1 MTANEA
7 IKQHL
12 ERLEALSDAER
23 QRYLQNLDGQDP
35 TLAAALR
42 PLAAELDAPSCP
54 PGVSQALNDLL
65 QTGRAPRPGQAL
77 GPWTLDR
84 ELGRGGM
91 GVVYL
96 AHRSDGQYERQVAI
110 KLFDPAMLA
119 GTGRPDLMAEVR
131 VLARLNHPHIAQL
144 FEAGLGPAGEPYLVM
159 EWVPEALTLTQYA
172 RQQGLPPRERVRLML
187 QLCAAV
193 QHAHHHLVIHRDLKP
208 GNVLVSADGQVHL
221 LDFGIARL
229 LDADPELTQ
238 NLPRYTPAYASP
250 EQLALQPLTTAS
262 DVFSLGVLLFELL
275 CDQHPF
281 RRDGEPAGAYVARML
296 GEQPQPAWPRQPPL
310 DGDLRAIVAQALRTD
325 PADRTA
331 SVDAL
336 AADLQAWLEQRPV
349 QARGPSWRYRSG
361 RFLQRHR
368 WLVGASSL
376 GLAGTLG
383 FAVHALQ
390 SAREAEAQRTL
401 AEARLSEVRGFARQV
416 IHDYDALLQPLPG
429 TLPAR
434 QRIVGDALAYLDRQR
449 RSPQLPAEFGLELAD
464 SYLAIGSVQGAG
476 LAGPG
481 LGDFEQAARSFAV
494 AREFYE
500 PACRSA
506 TLPPE
511 LLGRACFGLAE
522 ALERRAQVDAI
533 SGRADAAIQALN
545 QSLLQLQSLDKAGP
559 DATRHRQLL
568 VRQADVLNTLA
579 SLESRASGALWAQA
593 VSHAGDG
600 VRALRELQQAD
611 PQPQVRE
618 QLAFMLDLQAFLLS
632 GRGDAEAGLQ
642 AIGEALLIARELH
655 AAMPNRNT
663 RILLSTTTQTEGEL
677 LHLQGR
683 HAQGAA
689 SLRQASDLAEA
700 LYREEPENVQALHG
714 LLMSSWR
721 QARGERRAGQAALAL
736 ATAQGAL
743 RLAQRQ
749 AALPPFAQANLHHL
763 QREAALALLASGR
776 AADATPLARRALD
789 GFLQLQ
795 GERADR
801 QLTVLATTRL
811 ALAQALQAGGQPAA
825 AQAQRQAA
833 AADLQRW
840 LALTPADGEARAL
853 LAQALG
859 QPPGD
864 GPPLW
869 RQAQLL

>member
-7 IKQHL
+7 IKLHL
-12 ERLEALSDAER
+12 ERLEALSDEER
-23 QRYLQNLDGQDP
+23 LRYLQKLDGQDP
-35 TLAAALR
+35 SLAAALR
-42 PLAAELDAPSCP
+42 PLAAELEAPSCP
-54 PGVSQALNDLL
+54 PGVSRALSDWL
-65 QTGRAPRPGQAL
+65 QTGRAPHPGETL

-84 ELGRGGM
+84 EIGRGGM

-119 GTGRPDLMAEVR
+119 GAGRPDLMAEVR

-144 FEAGLGPAGEPYLVM
+144 FEAGLGPAGEPFLVM
-159 EWVPEALTLTQYA
+159 EWVPEALPLTQYA
-172 RQQGLPPRERVRLML
+172 RQHGLPPRERVRLML

-193 QHAHHHLVIHRDLKP
+193 QHAHRHLVIHRDLKP

-238 NLPRYTPAYASP
+238 SLPRYTPAYASP

-275 CDQHPF
+275 CDQPPF
-281 RRDGEPAGAYVARML
+281 RRTGETTHAYVARML
-296 GEQPQPAWPRQPPL
+296 GDCPDPAWPRRPRL
-310 DGDLRAIVAQALRTD
+310 DGDLRAIVAQALHLDAAR
-325 PADRTA
+325 RTA

-336 AADLQAWLEQRPV
+336 AADLQAWLDQRPV

-361 RFLQRHR
+361 RFLLRHR

-390 SAREAEAQRTL
+390 SAREAETQRAL
-401 AEARLSEVRGFARQV
+401 AETRLSEVRGFARQV

-449 RSPQLPAEFGLELAD
+449 RNPQLPAEFGLELAD
-464 SYLAIGSVQGAG
+464 GYLAIGSVQGAG

-481 LGDFEQAARSFAV
+481 LGDFEQAAKSFAA
-494 AREFYE
+494 AREFYA

-506 TLPPE
+506 TLSPE
-511 LLGRACFGLAE
+511 LLDRACFGLAE
-522 ALERRAQVDAI
+522 ALERQAQVDAI

-545 QSLLQLQSLDKAGP
+545 QSLQQLQSLDKARP
-559 DATRHRQLL
+559 DAARRRQLL

-579 SLESRASGALWAQA
+579 SLESRASGALWTQA
-593 VSHAGDG
+593 VAHAGDG
-600 VRALRELQQAD
+600 VRALRELLRND

-632 GRGDAEAGLQ
+632 GRGDADAGLQ
-642 AIGEALLIARELH
+642 AIEQALGIARELH
-655 AAMPNRNT
+655 AAAPNRNT

-677 LHLQGR
+677 LHLLGR
-683 HAQGAA
+683 HAQGAVA
-689 SLRQASDLAEA
+689 LRQASDLADA

-714 LLMSSWR
+714 LLMSRWR
-721 QARGERRAGQAALAL
+721 QARGERRSGQAALAL

-743 RLAQRQ
+743 RLAQSQ
-749 AALPPFAQANLHHL
+749 SNLPPFAQANLHHL
-763 QREAALALLASGR
+763 QREMALALLATGR
-776 AADATPLARRALD
+776 AVNATVRARQALD
-789 GFLQLQ
+789 GFLRLQ
-795 GERADR
+795 GNRADR

-811 ALAQALQAGGQPAA
+811 ALAQALQASGQPDA
-825 AQAQRQAA
+825 AQAQREAA

-840 LALTPADGEARAL
+840 LALTPADGEAQAL
-853 LAQALG
+853 LRQALG
-859 QPPGD
+859 QQPGD

-869 RQAQLL
+869 RQARLV